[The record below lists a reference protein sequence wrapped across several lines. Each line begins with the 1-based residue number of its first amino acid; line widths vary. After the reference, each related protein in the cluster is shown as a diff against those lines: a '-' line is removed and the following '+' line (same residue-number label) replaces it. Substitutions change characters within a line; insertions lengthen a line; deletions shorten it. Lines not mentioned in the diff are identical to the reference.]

1 MGTVRS
7 DDEVDELRQI
17 IVDSG
22 AAAQNTG
29 RARELTDKAVDA
41 LRTGHLGQDIVD
53 ELVAVAEQLTERR
66 S

>member
-1 MGTVRS
+1 
-7 DDEVDELRQI
+7 
-17 IVDSG
+17 VDSG

>member
-1 MGTVRS
+1 
-7 DDEVDELRQI
+7 
-17 IVDSG
+17 
-22 AAAQNTG
+22 
-29 RARELTDKAVDA
+29 VDA